1 MYQGDT
7 SPMAACS
14 HFNWKFKI
22 KIIASNIRFLYTKSN
37 FMEAEYMKVLM
48 VGGGGREHTLLW
60 KLAQSPKIS
69 KLYCA
74 PGNGGISKL
83 AQCVEIKAIDIDG
96 MVNYSKENKIDLVV
110 VAPDDPLAAG
120 MVDKLN
126 EAGIKAFGPVKNAAI
141 IEGSKAF
148 SKDLMKKYN
157 IPTAGYSVFENS
169 ADALSYLDTSSAPIV
184 VKADGLALG
193 KGVIIAQTI
202 EEAKAAVNE
211 IMNDKVFGNAGNKVV
226 IEEFIE
232 GPEVSILAFTDGKTI
247 VPMVSSQDHKR
258 AFDHDEGPNTGGM
271 GTFSPSPL
279 YDAKLADYC
288 MKEIFIPTIEAMN
301 KEDRKF
307 KGVLYFGLM
316 LTKDGPKVLEYNA
329 RFGDPETQ
337 VVIPRLKTDLL
348 EIFEAIIDERLADI
362 NIEWDDNAAVC
373 VVAASGGYP
382 GKYPTGLEINGL
394 DDAQANGET
403 IVFHAGTSLRDGKLY
418 TAGGRVLGVTA
429 VEKTM
434 DMAIEKAYAGIQKIS
449 FEGMHY
455 RKDIGRK

>member
-1 MYQGDT
+1 
-7 SPMAACS
+7 
-14 HFNWKFKI
+14 
-22 KIIASNIRFLYTKSN
+22 
-37 FMEAEYMKVLM
+37 MKVLV
-48 VGGGGREHTLLW
+48 VGGGGREHTLVW
-60 KLAQSPKIS
+60 KLSQSPKIS
-69 KLYCA
+69 ELYCA
-74 PGNGGISKL
+74 PGNGGISEL
-83 AQCVEIKAIDIDG
+83 ATCVAIKATDIDG
-96 MVNYSKENKIDLVV
+96 IVNYSKENKMDLVV

-126 EAGIKAFGPVKNAAI
+126 EAGIRAFGPVKAAAV

-157 IPTAGYSVFENS
+157 IPTAGYSVFES
-169 ADALSYLDTSSAPIV
+169 SSEALRYIDECGAPIV

-193 KGVIIAQTI
+193 KGVIIAKTAT
-202 EEAKAAVNE
+202 EAKDAVNGM
-211 IMNDKVFGNAGNKVV
+211 MNDKLFGNAGNKVV

-232 GPEVSILAFTDGKTI
+232 GPEVSILAFTDGKTV

-258 AFDHDEGPNTGGM
+258 AFDNDQGPNTGGM

-279 YDAKLADYC
+279 YDEKLADFC
-288 MKEIFIPTIEAMN
+288 MKEIFVPTIEAMN
-301 KEDRKF
+301 KEGRKF

-394 DDAQANGET
+394 DAAQADGNT
-403 IVFHAGTSLRDGKLY
+403 IVFHAGTSLKDGKFY

-434 DMAIEKAYAGIQKIS
+434 DMAIDKAYAGIEKIS

>member
-1 MYQGDT
+1 
-7 SPMAACS
+7 
-14 HFNWKFKI
+14 
-22 KIIASNIRFLYTKSN
+22 
-37 FMEAEYMKVLM
+37 MKVLV
-48 VGGGGREHTLLW
+48 VGGGGREHTLVW
-60 KLAQSPKIS
+60 KLSQSPKIS
-69 KLYCA
+69 ELYCA

-83 AQCVEIKAIDIDG
+83 ATCVAIKATDIDG
-96 MVNYSKENKIDLVV
+96 IVNYSKENKIDLVV

-126 EAGIKAFGPVKNAAI
+126 EVGIRAFGPVKDAAI

-157 IPTAGYSVFENS
+157 IPTAGYNVFENS
-169 ADALSYLDTSSAPIV
+169 SEALSYIDKYGAPIV

-193 KGVIIAQTI
+193 KGVIIAKTI
-202 EEAKAAVNE
+202 EEAKDAVNGM
-211 IMNDKVFGNAGNKVV
+211 MNDKLFGNAGNKIV

-258 AFDHDEGPNTGGM
+258 AYDNDQGPNTGGM

-279 YDAKLADYC
+279 YDDKLADFC
-288 MKEIFIPTIEAMN
+288 MKEIFVPTIEAMN
-301 KEDRKF
+301 KEGRKF

-348 EIFEAIIDERLADI
+348 EIFEAIIDEKLDEI
-362 NIEWDDNAAVC
+362 DIEWDDNAAVC

-403 IVFHAGTSLRDGKLY
+403 IVFHAGTSYKDGKFY

-434 DMAIEKAYAGIQKIS
+434 DMAIDKAYAGIEKIN